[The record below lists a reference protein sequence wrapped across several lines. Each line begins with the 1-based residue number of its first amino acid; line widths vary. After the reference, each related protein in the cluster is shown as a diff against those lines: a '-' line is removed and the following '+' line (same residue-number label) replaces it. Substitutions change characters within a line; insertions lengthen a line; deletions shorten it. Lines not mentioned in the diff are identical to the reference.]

1 MTEPTTSDNNASDN
15 DDRDIIA
22 QALSA
27 MPRPIADPATR
38 EAHLAAALAEFD
50 GIAAATSTTAT
61 SSSSSSSTGLAPSNV
76 VSLASRRRTRL
87 MALTAVAA
95 AGLFAV
101 GLGVG
106 RSSAPD
112 NSGDATVKNG
122 TLPSRADTTSCSD
135 IGLAADAVPVA
146 RFGTYAVHRITV
158 KGRATVVIVDTACRV
173 LAQID
178 LGG

>member
-1 MTEPTTSDNNASDN
+1 MTEPTTSDNNASDS

-61 SSSSSSSTGLAPSNV
+61 SSSPGLAPSNV
-76 VSLASRRRTRL
+76 VSLAARRRTRI

-122 TLPSRADTTSCSD
+122 TLPSRADTTTCSD
-135 IGLAADAVPVA
+135 IGLATDAVPVA

-173 LAQID
+173 VAQID

>member
-61 SSSSSSSTGLAPSNV
+61 SSSSSTGLAPSNV

>member
-1 MTEPTTSDNNASDN
+1 MTEPTTSDNNASDS

-27 MPRPIADPATR
+27 MQRPVADPATR

-50 GIAAATSTTAT
+50 GIAAATSTT
-61 SSSSSSSTGLAPSNV
+61 SSSSSTGLAPSNV
-76 VSLASRRRTRL
+76 VSLASRRRTRM

-122 TLPSRADTTSCSD
+122 TLPSRADTTTCSD
-135 IGLAADAVPVA
+135 IGLATDAVPVA

-173 LAQID
+173 VAQID

>member
-1 MTEPTTSDNNASDN
+1 MTEPTTSDNNASDS

-27 MPRPIADPATR
+27 MPRPVADPATR

-61 SSSSSSSTGLAPSNV
+61 SSSSSTGLAPSNV
-76 VSLASRRRTRL
+76 VSLASRRRTRM

-112 NSGDATVKNG
+112 NAGDATVKNG
-122 TLPSRADTTSCSD
+122 ALPSRADTTTCSD

-173 LAQID
+173 VAQID

>member
-1 MTEPTTSDNNASDN
+1 MTEPTTSDNNASDS

-61 SSSSSSSTGLAPSNV
+61 SASTGLAPSNV
-76 VSLASRRRTRL
+76 VSLASRRRTRM

-122 TLPSRADTTSCSD
+122 TLPSRADTTTCSD
-135 IGLAADAVPVA
+135 IGLATDAVPVA

-173 LAQID
+173 VAQID